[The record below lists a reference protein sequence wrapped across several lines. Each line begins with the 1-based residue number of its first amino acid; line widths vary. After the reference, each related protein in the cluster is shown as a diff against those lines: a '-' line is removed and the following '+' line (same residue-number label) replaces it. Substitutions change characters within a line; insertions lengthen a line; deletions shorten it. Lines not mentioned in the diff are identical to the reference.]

1 MPAQKINKLLIGTN
15 NRGKLSEIKSLLP
28 KNIKIHSTSEFNLK
42 SPIENG
48 NTFKENSLIKAKYFS
63 KKTGL
68 TCLADDSGLEIDL
81 LDKNPGIYSARWGG
95 KYGDFNKAI
104 KKVYRELSKKD
115 KNWKHKKIRARFVCA
130 LSISFLDKIIAC
142 VQGKIEGSI
151 SIKPKGTNGFGYDP
165 IFVPKG
171 KRKTFGEM
179 KPAKKYKMD
188 HRYFAFKKLRK
199 FLWVVCFR
207 LYKSLIYD

>member
-1 MPAQKINKLLIGTN
+1 MLKQKIKKLLIGTN
-15 NRGKLSEIKSLLP
+15 NKGKLREIKNLLP

-48 NTFKENSLIKAKYFS
+48 KTFKENSLIKSKYFS

-68 TCLADDSGLEIDL
+68 VCLADDSGLEIDL
-81 LDKNPGIYSARWGG
+81 LNKNPGIYSARWGG
-95 KYGDFNKAI
+95 KFADFNKAI
-104 KKVYRELSKKD
+104 KRVYRELSKKD

-130 LSISFLDKIIAC
+130 LSISYLNKKISC
-142 VQGKIEGSI
+142 VQSEIEGSI
-151 SIKPKGTNGFGYDP
+151 SIEPKGTNGFGYDP

-188 HRYFAFKKLRK
+188 HRYFAFKKLKK
-199 FLWVVCFR
+199 FL
-207 LYKSLIYD
+207 